1 MTANS
6 TLALAKVMLQRDRFG
21 PATLRELP
29 MDGITGAIHHNIA
42 AATDATR
49 RYQVGEICTVYH
61 RGHSSG
67 SLAGWTEFVYGRFDH
82 DADATTAIREVVQ
95 PSVITNL
102 FDFGDDVDQVACG
115 GFGVVTISL
124 MTNDYYGWFWSGG
137 VAPIDFVNPTTLV
150 TDDFAATDTLITNG
164 DVAALTGFY
173 AVKPASGNDPGLGVC
188 GAGIA
193 QMGIAL
199 AAD

>member
-6 TLALAKVMLQRDRFG
+6 TIALAKIILQRDRFG
-21 PATLRELP
+21 PTTLKELP
-29 MDGITGAIHHNIA
+29 MDGITGAIHHNIE

-49 RYQVGEICTVYH
+49 VYRVGEICTVWH
-61 RGHSSG
+61 RGDSPDSIKG
-67 SLAGWTEFVYGRFDH
+67 FTEFVYGRFDH
-82 DADATTAIREVVQ
+82 DTDAVTAIREVVQ

-124 MTNDYYGWFWSGG
+124 MTDNYYGWFWSGG
-137 VAPIDFVNPTTLV
+137 VAPIDFVNPTTLIA
-150 TDDFAATDTLITNG
+150 DDFAATDTVITNG
-164 DVAALTGFY
+164 DVVAMTGFY

-188 GAGIA
+188 GAGLA
-193 QMGIAL
+193 QMGTAL